1 MSLRTRLGRLRA
13 LAPAER
19 RALLHALV
27 LLPAYALRLRLFGLR
42 RSLPRARAAPAPT
55 LPPASLARLVAAAV
69 HHGPW
74 RARCLPVSL
83 ALQHLLQA
91 NGIASRLRVGVRT
104 VNGRLE
110 AHAWV
115 EQGGVVLLDVDDSG
129 VRFEAFEAA
138 IGEASGSL
146 R

>member
-1 MSLRTRLGRLRA
+1 MSPRRSLAHLRA

-27 LLPAYALRLRLFGLR
+27 LLPAYALRVRLFGLR

-55 LPPASLARLVAAAV
+55 LPPASLARLVAAAAR
-69 HHGPW
+69 HGPW

-83 ALQHLLQA
+83 ALQHLLLA
-91 NGIASRLRVGVRT
+91 HGIASRLRVGVRT

-115 EQGGVVLLDVDDSG
+115 ERAGAVLLDVDDSG
-129 VRFEAFEAA
+129 VRFEAFEVA
-138 IGEASGSL
+138 IGEASRSL